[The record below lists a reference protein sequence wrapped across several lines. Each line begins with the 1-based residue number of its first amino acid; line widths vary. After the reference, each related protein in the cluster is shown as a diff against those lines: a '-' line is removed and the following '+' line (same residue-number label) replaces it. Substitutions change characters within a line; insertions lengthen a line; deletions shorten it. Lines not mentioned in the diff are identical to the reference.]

1 MHKLE
6 EIEITELIPQRK
18 PILMIDSLVS
28 FDKIITGTKFTVREE
43 NIFVEDGKFYE
54 AGIIENFAQTCAARM
69 GYINKFLNNKEV
81 RLGFIGAIKNLNI
94 NFFPALGDEIE
105 TTIEV
110 LNEYFNITLVNA
122 KSVCNGNVI
131 AECEMKISLV

>member
-1 MHKLE
+1 MKNLE
-6 EIEITELIPQRK
+6 EIDILELIPQRQ
-18 PILMIDSLVS
+18 PMLMIDKLTS
-28 FDKIITGTKFTVREE
+28 FDKIITATKLTVRED
-43 NIFVEDGKFYE
+43 NIFFEDGKFYE

-69 GYINKFLNNKEV
+69 GYINKFLNNQEV

-94 NFFPALGDEIE
+94 HFFPELGDEIE

-110 LNEYFNITLVNA
+110 MNEYFNITLVNA
-122 KSVCNGNVI
+122 KSVCHGKVI